1 MANIYHNITGVN
13 AEVLLQTKEDIK
25 SIYFTPISTSKL
37 FLSVFI
43 NYDASVSDNEAKVDD
58 GVSYKETGEERYYI
72 IRLVRLQP
80 GVTFILEEEDLIY
93 DPKFKLSVQLTKVNT
108 DGGEPTPE
116 VDLVIRNK
124 YNKQNFEKPYQSP
137 VRKGAKPFKDS
148 ANVILDDKYTSGS
161 C

>member
-13 AEVLLQTKEDIK
+13 SEVLLQTKEDIK

-80 GVTFILEEEDLIY
+80 GATFILEEEDLIY
-93 DPKFKLSVQLTKVNT
+93 DLKFKLVVQLTKV
-108 DGGEPTPE
+108 DGGDPTPE

-124 YNKQNFEKPYQSP
+124 SNAQYLEKPYQSP